1 MSNKM
6 KELHKTHSSIS
17 LQDMIKIYT
26 KMEIDGKIKGAAIER
41 KNFLISLYVQGRRHF
56 PRR

>member
-1 MSNKM
+1 M
-6 KELHKTHSSIS
+6 KAINKTHSSLSIK
-17 LQDMIKIYT
+17 DMIQIYAD
-26 KMEIDGKIKGAAIER
+26 MEADKRIRGAAIQR